1 MIDNFEFYNQFTH
14 LHPVS
19 PKAISERI
27 EFVKATLFD
36 QIDAAA
42 RDEALSARIKAQFSP
57 LVIELETLNFHL
69 GALLA
74 PSFASDDTPEK

>member
-1 MIDNFEFYNQFTH
+1 MSNLSSNSIHNPLQY
-14 LHPVS
+14 PRS

-27 EFVKATLFD
+27 EFVKATLFE

-42 RDEALSARIKAQFSP
+42 RDEALAARIKAQISP

-74 PSFASDDTPEK
+74 PSFAPYDAPEK